1 MKKLTALILSLLLLF
16 SVSAASFA
24 ADELEEPSIP
34 QDQFEQINDTRSVLE
49 QYGSLRIDEQT
60 MTAAG
65 EPFGFAHYQFTLDDQ
80 GRVQSNVHMREG
92 DIDIYANFSV
102 ADDMPG
108 SLFWSGNNGQIL
120 YCMPSWDYESFAL
133 DPLGL
138 EQQADQS
145 VLAYGMSN
153 SALIMVVS
161 ATEGTGDYSYRTV
174 TDMYAEAESG
184 ILTNSNAVTYVG
196 DTEEESE
203 CAHRVYQYGMPYEPE
218 FDEAVSEGGAASF
231 CALTLVI
238 NPGQAN
244 EETQVHNVANG
255 LEVQFRASA
264 DFAVYTDEAMTQPA
278 DFIDTSADSA
288 TYYVS
293 VG

>member
-1 MKKLTALILSLLLLF
+1 MKKLTSLILSLLLLF
-16 SVSAASFA
+16 SVSATAFA
-24 ADELEEPSIP
+24 ADQLEEPP
-34 QDQFEQINDTRSVLE
+34 FTQDQFEQINDTRSVLE
-49 QYGSLRIDEQT
+49 KYGSLRIDEQT

-65 EPFGFAHYQFTLDDQ
+65 DPFGFAHYQFSLDDQ
-80 GRVQSNVHMREG
+80 GRVHSNVHMHEG

-120 YCMPSWDYESFAL
+120 YCMPSWDYEAFAL

-145 VLAYGMSN
+145 VLAYGVSN
-153 SALIMVVS
+153 GALIMVVS
-161 ATEGTGDYSYRTV
+161 ATEGTDRTV

-184 ILTNSNAVTYVG
+184 LITNSNAVTYVG

-231 CALTLVI
+231 CTLTLVI

-244 EETQVHNVANG
+244 EETQVHNVALG
-255 LEVQFRASA
+255 LEVQFKSNDDYAI
-264 DFAVYTDEAMTQPA
+264 YTDEAMTQPA
-278 DFIDTSADSA
+278 DYIDTSAESA